1 MGDTGVTT
9 TVSIQRDLIA
19 VHVGVE
25 TTDCSPVVDVK
36 VQLYTLT
43 VLYDNTQWSSSLPL
57 VHSGLLTTFSTQWSS
72 SPPLLHSGPL
82 SSPPLVHSGPPYH
95 L

>member
-1 MGDTGVTT
+1 MGHIGVTT
-9 TVSIQRDLIA
+9 TVSIQWDLIA

-36 VQLYTLT
+36 VQMYTFT
-43 VLYDNTQWSSSLPL
+43 VLYANTQC
-57 VHSGLLTTFSTQWSS
+57 SS
-72 SPPLLHSGPL
+72 SPL
-82 SSPPLVHSGPPYH
+82 LVHSGPPHH

>member
-1 MGDTGVTT
+1 MEHTGVTT
-9 TVSIQRDLIA
+9 TVSIQWDLID

-36 VQLYTLT
+36 VLMYTLT
-43 VLYDNTQWSSSLPL
+43 IPL
-57 VHSGLLTTFSTQWSS
+57 MRSS
-72 SPPLLHSGPL
+72 SPPI
-82 SSPPLVHSGPPYH
+82 VHSGPPHH